1 MQSVRH
7 RGQERNQ
14 ERNQEKEI
22 PAGNGKKQCKKK
34 DTKNRNL
41 VLTPVKDN
49 AILKSVVIRRSI
61 KVSAADFLFTAFH
74 FYKNRCE
81 KIVEENKKVLD

>member
-7 RGQERNQ
+7 RGQ

-22 PAGNGKKQCKKK
+22 PAGNGKKQCKKKIQK